1 MEAQAEQF
9 YLDNPEY
16 YNNRELSWLD
26 FNYRVLEEAI
36 DPNNPLL
43 EQLKFLAIHSSN
55 LDEFFMVRVAG
66 LKDQVKM
73 NFNEPENKAQLTPKE
88 QLIGIEKKNRVN
100 VELQYKRFNELKELL
115 KSYKIFITQP
125 ERLPEPLIEQLQ
137 HQFNTEI
144 LPTLS
149 PLGIDAYRPFPKL
162 NNKMLNLFVD
172 IRLNDGEIKSAIVP
186 VPTLLDRIIKLE
198 HEGVKYIVFL
208 EDVISLFIE
217 QLFNGYEVINT
228 YTFRVTRNA
237 DLTIHEEGAEDLLI
251 EIERFLKERK
261 SGAAVRLEI
270 DSRHIDAEVK
280 SIFLM
285 NELELSNEDI
295 YRVNGPLD
303 LTVLFS
309 LVGQLEDLFPELLFK
324 PYTPQI
330 PSSLSK
336 NNVFKLALERDVF
349 FHHPYESFE
358 PIVEFIKEASEDPDT
373 LAIKQTLYRVSSDS
387 PIIQALK
394 NAAENGKQVTVLVE
408 LKARF
413 DEENNVQWARMLEDA
428 GCNVIYGM
436 TFLKTHSKITL
447 VIKKVKGKVIPFVHL
462 GTGNYNDKTAKIYTD
477 MGIITTNP
485 QIGQDAIN
493 FFNYL
498 SGYSLKPDYNEL
510 IVAPFEIRDFFVEHI
525 EQEMESHKEHGNGLI
540 IAKMN
545 SLTDKKVIKK
555 LFEASQCGV
564 KIKLIIRGIC
574 CLKPG
579 IKGVSENIEVIS
591 IVGRFLEHS
600 RIYYFYHNGQEKMY
614 LSSADMMTR
623 NMIKRVEILFP
634 VLDPNLVKRLKG
646 IVDLQLNDGLKGRI
660 QNNEGLYQYNDA
672 GNKHMNSQEMLMD
685 EAMLAGKE
693 MRKSHLNIGR
703 PVTSKRSN
711 FINKFK
717 QRLKR

>member
-336 NNVFKLALERDVF
+336 NNVFELALERDVF

-600 RIYYFYHNGQEKMY
+600 RIYYFNHNGQEKMY

>member
-309 LVGQLEDLFPELLFK
+309 LVGQLEDLFSELLFK

-336 NNVFKLALERDVF
+336 NNVFELALERDVF

>member
-1 MEAQAEQF
+1 METQTNGF

-36 DPNNPLL
+36 DPNNPML

-88 QLIGIEKKNRVN
+88 QLTGIEKKNREN
-100 VELQYKRFNELKELL
+100 VYLQYKRFNELKDLL
-115 KSYKIFITQP
+115 KTYNIFITQP
-125 ERLPEPLIEQLQ
+125 ERLPVDLIDQL
-137 HQFNTEI
+137 HNQFNTEI

-172 IRLNDGEIKSAIVP
+172 IKLNDGEIKSAIVP

-198 HEGVKYIVFL
+198 YDGKKYIVFL

-217 QLFNGYEVINT
+217 QLFNGFEVINT

-237 DLTIHEEGAEDLLI
+237 DLTIHEDGAEDLLI
-251 EIERFLKERK
+251 EIEKFLKERK

-270 DSRHIDAEVK
+270 DSRHIDTEVK
-280 SIFLM
+280 SMFLM
-285 NELELSNEDI
+285 NELELTNKDI

-309 LVGQLEDLFPELLFK
+309 LVGRLEELFPELLYK
-324 PYTPQI
+324 PYRPQL
-330 PSSLSK
+330 PSSLNK
-336 NNVFKLALERDVF
+336 NNVYDLALEKDVF

-358 PIVEFIKEASEDPDT
+358 PIVEFIKEASEDPNT

-387 PIIQALK
+387 TIIQALK

-413 DEENNVQWARMLEDA
+413 DEENNVQWAKMLEDA

-447 VIKKVKGKVIPFVHL
+447 VIKKVDGKVIPFVHL

-485 QIGQDAIN
+485 KIGEDAIN

-510 IVAPFEIRDFFVEHI
+510 IVAPFEIRDFFVDHI
-525 EQEMESHKEHGNGLI
+525 EQEIELHNEHGNGLI

-555 LFEASQCGV
+555 LYEASQSGV

-600 RIYYFYHNGQEKMY
+600 RIYYFHHNSEEKMY

-634 VLDPNLVKRLKG
+634 ILAPKVVSRLKD
-646 IVDLQLNDGLKGRI
+646 ILNLQLNDGLKGRI
-660 QNNEGLYQYNDA
+660 QNSDGNYQYNDA

-685 EAMLAGKE
+685 EALLAAKE
-693 MRKSHLNIGR
+693 MRQSHINIGQ
-703 PVTSKRSN
+703 PVRSRRRS

-717 QRLKR
+717 EKLKR